1 MRFSMWGVA
10 MWVVVTSFLACVS
23 LETQA
28 RAPTQNQQS
37 VCRWGAD
44 IAAGAQASKLS
55 GVSLYG
61 ARKKLQ
67 ARKFPRP
74 WMRMTALGITEQTYD
89 SASRLK
95 PAAVKQTYYEQC
107 VRHEL
112 ARR

>member
-1 MRFSMWGVA
+1 MRVSIWIAAAMLMVA
-10 MWVVVTSFLACVS
+10 VS
-23 LETQA
+23 LEAQA
-28 RAPTQNQQS
+28 RALTANQQS
-37 VCRWGAD
+37 VCRWGSD

-67 ARKFPRP
+67 VRKFPRP
-74 WMRMTALGITEQTYD
+74 WMRMTALGITEQTYN